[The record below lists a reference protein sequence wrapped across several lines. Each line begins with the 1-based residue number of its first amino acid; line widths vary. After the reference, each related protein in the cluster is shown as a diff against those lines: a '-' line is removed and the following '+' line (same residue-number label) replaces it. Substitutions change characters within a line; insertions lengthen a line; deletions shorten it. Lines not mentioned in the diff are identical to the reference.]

1 MMDAIKY
8 VGKGGTAMMFGLT
21 DPACEIPLM
30 PFDVF
35 KREITIKAS
44 FINPYTQKRAVA
56 LLGSHRIDVNS
67 LITDVVKL
75 EDIDKVFTT
84 DSYKGRGKIIIKT

>member
-1 MMDAIKY
+1 
-8 VGKGGTAMMFGLT
+8 LR
-21 DPACEIPLM
+21 

-44 FINPYTQKRAVA
+44 FINPYTLKRAVS

-75 EDIDKVFTT
+75 EDINKVFAT
-84 DSYKGRGKIIIKT
+84 DFYKGKRKIIK